1 MFYPIALLSQVKEL
15 KEWMPGVKNIE
26 MLRDISDLRKVFS
39 IQRELA
45 WPMAN
50 REFIVCASG
59 VLLKEK

>member
-1 MFYPIALLSQVKEL
+1 VKEL